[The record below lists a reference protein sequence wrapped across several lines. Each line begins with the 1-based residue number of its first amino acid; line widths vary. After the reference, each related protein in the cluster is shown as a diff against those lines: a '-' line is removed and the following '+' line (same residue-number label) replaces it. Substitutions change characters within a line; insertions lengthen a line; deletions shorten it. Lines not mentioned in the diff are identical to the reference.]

1 MQYEDLMII
10 GVFVLQVVLLAW
22 QLNQKKGAI
31 VDDLS
36 EVLAGLIEDL
46 DGRLAEALQSVMTN
60 LGQNP
65 NFEPPNPFQALIAQY
80 LQMKMT
86 ENVPGAKILI
96 PKDEKGKFTSP
107 EVDIPDS
114 D

>member
-65 NFEPPNPFQALIAQY
+65 NFEPPNPFQTLIAQY